1 MVLAATVAL
10 AFALLG
16 SLQSAQTADL
26 RSGWCRFDELTP
38 PGQPAFGSA
47 IPADTSVTFTWRT
60 PNPIGSAVIT
70 DYTIHVTTVDDVPV
84 TELLVTA
91 HSSADKSYS
100 ETVDGLTPDTT
111 YVVTLRA
118 RSILGCYSAF
128 GDVETITTAAPSVS

>member
-16 SLQSAQTADL
+16 SLQSAQTADPH
-26 RSGWCRFDELTP
+26 SGWCRFDDLTP

-47 IPADTSVTFTWRT
+47 IPAATSVTFTWRT
-60 PNPIGSAVIT
+60 PNQIGSAVVT
-70 DYTIHVTTVDDVPV
+70 DSSIHVTTVDDVPV

-91 HSSADKSYS
+91 HASAGEPYS
-100 ETVDGLTPDTT
+100 ETVGGLTPDTT
-111 YVVTLRA
+111 YEVTLRA

-128 GDVETITTAAPSVS
+128 SEVETVTTAAPSVS